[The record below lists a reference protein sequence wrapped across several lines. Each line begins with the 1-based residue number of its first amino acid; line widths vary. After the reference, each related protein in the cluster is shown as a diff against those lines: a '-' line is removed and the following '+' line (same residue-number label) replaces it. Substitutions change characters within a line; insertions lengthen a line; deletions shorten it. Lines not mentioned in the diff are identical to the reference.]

1 MPRFFLAIVLL
12 NWNIGFEIHLVNE
25 MRLVRL
31 TFLPLTLFIRIG
43 EPQK

>member
-12 NWNIGFEIHLVNE
+12 NWNIGCEIHLVNG

-31 TFLPLTLFIRIG
+31 TFLPFTLFIRIG